1 MKEGDRERKKERKR
15 KENEKESERQREK
28 REREREENGISLFHM
43 SSLSSLQ
50 INKPIHEYGTTPLMF
65 ASQVGADR
73 RIIEILIKEGGE
85 VGRKDNDHWT
95 ALHYAANWNHLHAVE
110 ILLSRGSE
118 VNPRDDYG
126 RTPLHRACYWG
137 YLHTVDLL
145 LGHNG
150 IDANVVDN
158 DGDTPLHKAVRRRKY
173 KWWCVR
179 C

>member
-1 MKEGDRERKKERKR
+1 MAHRSIKERFFKIFNSNVLEDIKHKISEDDFKGVEKLIR
-15 KENEKESERQREK
+15 KDPT
-28 REREREENGISLFHM
+28 I
-43 SSLSSLQ
+43 